1 MPTMTLAPL
10 ARQAFYDAT
19 GAPLAGGKLYTYLA
33 GTTTPATTYQDA
45 AGAVAHAN
53 PIVLDANG
61 VAPAGIYLEQG
72 VAYKFELRTASNV
85 IIWTQDNV
93 LAVPASTSGV
103 DVSGI
108 AGESIEVERVVY
120 LSDGSGGT
128 TAGRWYLASTA
139 NGYSSVLP
147 QIGIALNSASAG
159 QSVLVRVVGT
169 VSITGPLTVGAA
181 YYVGSSGGTLTSTL
195 PASNQRVVGQALT
208 ATTLLVGDVQR
219 LLAVLREAAGP
230 QIITPAQVLVGGS
243 TFSNDGG
250 VTPRLQVGD
259 TSATGAHRLAVV
271 TQSGTGNNAEL
282 VLKSHRAIVQRMTGS
297 NGRYLWHDLNVGE
310 DRMYFDIDGSLT
322 IPKQHHSMRARGA
335 SQSIPNATWTTLII
349 DTLDWAV
356 GITHSSGVYTTP
368 AYGVY
373 VMVASVGW
381 EANGIGLR
389 GIRALRGINP
399 FAGCIQGADN
409 TAGQTVS
416 VVFPFFTTGG
426 DTWSVQVYQTSGG
439 ALNTAADTT
448 LNRISIVKIA

>member
-33 GTTTPATTYQDA
+33 GTSTPATTYQDA

-108 AGESIEVERVVY
+108 AGESIPVERVVY

-139 NGYSSVLP
+139 NAYSSVLP
-147 QIGIALNSASAG
+147 QIGIALNSATVG
-159 QSVLVRVVGT
+159 QTVLVRVVGT

-195 PASNQRVVGQALT
+195 PSANQRVVGQALT

-230 QIITPAQVLVGGS
+230 QLITPAQVLVSGS
-243 TFSNDGG
+243 TFSVDGS
-250 VTPRLQVGD
+250 VTPKFQVGD

-271 TQSGTGNNAEL
+271 TQSGTGNDAEL
-282 VLKSHRAIVQRMTGS
+282 LLKSNRPIVQRMTGS
-297 NGRYLWHDLNVGE
+297 NGRYVWRDLTANE
-310 DRMYFDIDGSLT
+310 DRMYFDTDGSVT
-322 IPKQHHSMRARGA
+322 FPKQHLSIRNRGTA
-335 SQSIPNATWTTLII
+335 QSIPNATWTTIDWTTTETAQGISGTGANLTTTSPGWYLI
-349 DTLDWAV
+349 
-356 GITHSSGVYTTP
+356 
-368 AYGVY
+368 
-373 VMVASVGW
+373 VASIGW
-381 EANGIGLR
+381 AANGVGLR
-389 GIRALRGINP
+389 GIRLLWGGNP
-399 FAGCIQGADN
+399 LIGNIQGADN
-409 TAGQTVS
+409 TSGQTITAS
-416 VVFPFFTTGG
+416 GVVWSSTFTWT
-426 DTWSVQVYQTSGG
+426 VQVYQTSGG
-439 ALNTAADTT
+439 ALDTAADTT
-448 LNRISIVKIA
+448 LNRVMMIKIA